1 MCGIAGIIGDNPSLK
16 AVEKMTHVLE
26 HRGPDGFGFAQGKN
40 YAFGHRRLAII
51 DLSGAG
57 HQPMRYMDRYVI
69 TFNGEIYNYLELKE
83 ELLEKGYRFNTNTD
97 TEVIMAAYDCWGVG
111 CLQRFNGMW
120 AFVLHDGARDCFFIA
135 RDRFGKKPLYYCWG
149 AGFLYFSSEIKSFS
163 NLEGFRLEPAREE
176 VSRYLSSGCVE
187 YGRKTLFEGVYRFS
201 HASYI
206 QVRAEEL
213 LSPFQE
219 ICYWQLKPNTSRE
232 YFDPVRA
239 RQYAD
244 RYFELLKDA
253 VRLRLRADVQVGSAL
268 SGGLDSSSIV
278 YLVNSLLGDSKA
290 GYLQKTFSSVYK
302 GQDVS
307 HCDESLYID
316 RIAEFLN
323 VKSYQIEP
331 RPEDVP
337 EAHERMIWAMDSPP
351 DSTCMSGWHTFK
363 CVADHGVKVTI
374 DGQGAD
380 EQLGGYFKYIS
391 LYLASLPFLLMLR
404 EARKFGD
411 VPGSSGYVVRGIVL
425 NVLVV
430 LLGDKYAA
438 KLISWFRGVS
448 THVDL
453 NSELV
458 KDTQG
463 SLLTLIHYSDRVSM
477 AHSVESRMPFMDYRL
492 VEFLAQVPA
501 CYKLH
506 NGWTKYLARLA
517 FDGKL
522 PAEVCWRKDK
532 MGWPI
537 PESVWFSGALKI
549 WYSSVVVSAQKKFMG
564 LLVGSTEFDVKN
576 VPLSIRR
583 LNVSSWLMRF
593 FSGGE
598 GK

>member
-1 MCGIAGIIGDNPSLK
+1 MCGIAGMIGENPSL
-16 AVEKMTHVLE
+16 AEVEKMTHILE

-51 DLSGAG
+51 DLSNAG

-83 ELLEKGYRFNTNTD
+83 ELLGKGYQFKSNTD
-97 TEVIMAAYDCWGVG
+97 TEVIMAAYDCWGVD

-120 AFVLHDGARDCFFIA
+120 AFVLYDEVKDSFFIA
-135 RDRFGKKPLYYCWG
+135 RDRFGKKPLYYAWSQG
-149 AGFLYFSSEIKSFS
+149 GLYFSSEIKSF
-163 NLEGFRLEPAREE
+163 LELENFTPKPAYEE
-176 VSRYLSSGCVE
+176 VLRYISNGCTE
-187 YGRKTLFEGVYRFS
+187 YGRSTLFEGVFRFA

-206 QVRAEEL
+206 QMTAVEL

-219 ICYWQLKPNTSRE
+219 TCFWQLKPNKSRE

-239 RQYAD
+239 QQYAD
-244 RYFELLKDA
+244 RYFELLTDA
-253 VRLRLRADVQVGSAL
+253 VRLRLRADVKVGSAL

-290 GYLQKTFSSVYK
+290 GELQKTFSSVYK

-316 RIAEFLN
+316 RLADFLN
-323 VKSYQIEP
+323 VASYQIEP
-331 RPEDVP
+331 KPEDIP
-337 EAHERMIWAMDSPP
+337 AAHERMIWAMDTPP

-363 CVADHGVKVTI
+363 CVAEHGVKVTI

-404 EARKFGD
+404 EVGKFLD
-411 VPGSSGYVVRGIVL
+411 VPGSLSYVVRGMVL
-425 NVLVV
+425 NILVM
-430 LLGDKYAA
+430 LLGDERAA
-438 KLISWFRGVS
+438 KMVSRLRGVP
-448 THVDL
+448 TYVDL
-453 NSELV
+453 NSELA
-458 KDTQG
+458 KDVHG

-522 PAEVCWRKDK
+522 PADVCWRKDK

-537 PESVWFSGALKI
+537 PESVWFSGALKG
-549 WYSSVVVSAQKKFMG
+549 WYSNVVGAAQKRFFS
-564 LLVGSTEFDVKN
+564 LLGGSSEFNVKN
-576 VPLSIRR
+576 VPLSVRR
-583 LNVSSWLMRF
+583 LNLSSWLSVF
-593 FSGGE
+593 FS
-598 GK
+598 KSRS